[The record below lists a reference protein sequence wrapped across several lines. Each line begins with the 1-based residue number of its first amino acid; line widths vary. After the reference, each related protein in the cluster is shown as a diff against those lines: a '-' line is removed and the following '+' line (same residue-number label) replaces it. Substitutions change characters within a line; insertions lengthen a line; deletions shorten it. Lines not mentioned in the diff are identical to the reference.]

1 MKINENTIYI
11 FLLGIL
17 AGIICMRCVN
27 HFRES
32 PKEEYIDKFEY
43 EKESLAILKKKEL
56 RNEHFKCFDQVVF
69 WGTDSL
75 NTFSLSDLCKD
86 KKLFFCFSEKTCPP
100 CIDAVIDM
108 LNKVFTEKEI
118 KTKIVLISPDYPTR
132 LRNDCYGKKLLSLHN
147 KNLGLPMELEDS
159 FAPFL
164 FIMDKD
170 LCVKYLHIHNKA
182 LPQLSSI
189 YLEEIRKMW

>member
-1 MKINENTIYI
+1 
-11 FLLGIL
+11 
-17 AGIICMRCVN
+17 
-27 HFRES
+27 
-32 PKEEYIDKFEY
+32 
-43 EKESLAILKKKEL
+43 
-56 RNEHFKCFDQVVF
+56 
-69 WGTDSL
+69 
-75 NTFSLSDLCKD
+75 
-86 KKLFFCFSEKTCPP
+86 
-100 CIDAVIDM
+100 M